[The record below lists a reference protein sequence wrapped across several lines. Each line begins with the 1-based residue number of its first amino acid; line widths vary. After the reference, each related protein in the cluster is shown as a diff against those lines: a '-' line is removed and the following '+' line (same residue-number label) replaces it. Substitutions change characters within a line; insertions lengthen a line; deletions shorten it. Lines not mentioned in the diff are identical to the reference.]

1 MFVYQLLLVLSIG
14 GYLLLQ
20 KAKPEAKEVLYWII
34 CIIVFLV
41 VALRADNM
49 GGDTYSYR
57 QTFLH
62 LEASSELNF
71 TEPGL
76 LVLNK
81 IIRLFTTDVKVASV
95 IKAFLCLMPVFV
107 FLRRYSTDL
116 FASLFLF
123 LTFSWEG
130 STFLLEMSA
139 ERQCFAMSIFC
150 LFLYYYVKN
159 NHRINFTC
167 VLCLTLMILF
177 HYSSALVVL
186 LLILDKIH
194 FKRWF
199 LFVSCVVASLSLY
212 YIGEYL
218 APMLQIAEA
227 MDRGFYL
234 SNFEQGEHTMLS
246 LVPFVGS
253 FLVSLYF
260 LPDEKT
266 NTIWFKGYFLATVIS
281 AFMMPMGMNISRMC
295 AYFYFG
301 AFISLPWTF
310 EYIKN
315 RIIRYGFILVVFGYF
330 TSRFMHVLQ
339 IMSEVENGMVPY
351 QTFFN

>member
-14 GYLLLQ
+14 GFLLLQ
-20 KAKPEAKEVLYWII
+20 RAKPREKEVFYWAI
-34 CIIVFLV
+34 CLIAFLV

-57 QTFLH
+57 HIFMH
-62 LEASSELNF
+62 LESSSELNF
-71 TEPGL
+71 TEPGIM
-76 LVLNK
+76 VLNK

-95 IKAFLCLMPVFV
+95 IKAFLCLMPI
-107 FLRRYSTDL
+107 FLFIKRFSSDI
-116 FASLFLF
+116 FAALFLF
-123 LTFSWEG
+123 FTFSWEG

-139 ERQCFAMSIFC
+139 ERQCFSMAIFC
-150 LFLYYYVKN
+150 LFLYLYMKK
-159 NHRINFTC
+159 NHRYSVVS
-167 VLCLTLMILF
+167 VLCLVLMMCF
-177 HYSSALVVL
+177 HYSSALVIL

-194 FKRWF
+194 LKRWV
-199 LFVSCVVASLSLY
+199 LFVSCVVASLSLF

-218 APMLQIAEA
+218 APMLQLADA

-234 SNFEQGEHTMLS
+234 SNFEQGEHNMLS
-246 LVPFVGS
+246 LLPFVGS

-301 AFISLPWTF
+301 AFISLSWTF
-310 EYIKN
+310 DYIKN
-315 RIIRYGFILVVFGYF
+315 RIIRYGFMFMVFGYF
-330 TSRFMHVLQ
+330 TYRFMHVLE

-351 QTFFN
+351 QTFF

>member
-14 GYLLLQ
+14 GFLLLH
-20 KAKPEAKEVLYWII
+20 KAKPQVRNVLYWII
-34 CIIVFLV
+34 CLIVFLV

-57 QTFLH
+57 QIFLH
-62 LEASSELNF
+62 PEGSSYINF

-76 LVLNK
+76 LWLNK
-81 IIRLFTTDVKVASV
+81 IIRIFTTDVKTASV
-95 IKAFLCLMPVFV
+95 IKAFLCLMPVFM
-107 FLRRYSTDL
+107 FMKRYSISL
-116 FASLFLF
+116 LASMFLF

-139 ERQCFAMSIFC
+139 ERQCFAMALFC
-150 LFLYYYVKN
+150 LFLYFYMKK
-159 NHRINFTC
+159 NHRFSVAS
-167 VLCLTLMILF
+167 VLCLVLMVFF
-177 HYSSALVVL
+177 HYSSALVIL

-194 FKRWF
+194 LKRWV
-199 LFVSCVVASLSLY
+199 LFVSCVVASLSLF

-218 APMLQIAEA
+218 APMLQIADA
-227 MDRGFYL
+227 MDKGFYL
-234 SNFEQGEHTMLS
+234 SNFEQGEHNMIS
-246 LVPFVGS
+246 LLPFVGC

-310 EYIKN
+310 DYIKN
-315 RIIRYGFILVVFGYF
+315 KFIRYGFMFMVFGYF
-330 TSRFMHVLQ
+330 TYRFMHVLE

-351 QTFFN
+351 QTFLN